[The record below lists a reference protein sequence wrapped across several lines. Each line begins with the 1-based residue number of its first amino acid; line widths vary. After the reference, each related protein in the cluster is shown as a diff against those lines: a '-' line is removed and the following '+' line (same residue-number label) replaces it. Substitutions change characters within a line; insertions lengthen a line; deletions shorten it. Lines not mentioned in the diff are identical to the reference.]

1 MKKDESKMVRMIKN
15 NFYVMKMVYR
25 IDAEYVFVTFLL
37 RVLSGLRTSFLYV
50 YLLGTVLYFVEN
62 KKEGGYIL
70 CFLAF
75 SALLLA
81 AAFAAEAYYN
91 HLFKPLHGERINCRL
106 QQDFFEKLRGADM
119 ANYDVTDT
127 YTTIALANEEI
138 TLRPLSVVD
147 NLFGGME
154 CLVAAA
160 VIISGTVF
168 TSWFVFGI
176 CALSFLV
183 GILLTNRNAEKV
195 VRYDEAIKRKDKKLS
210 LLYRLLYLPDYAKD
224 TRLSRIHEVFL
235 AEYDGGIKEKQAVAE
250 SDGKEIARLSL
261 FQKMFCNA
269 FCIDFLI
276 PLCLCIAVLVFEN
289 LSVSA
294 FVIAI
299 NASAQIQLKLDGLTE
314 AISEFLK
321 NGRLAERIRNID
333 KIKCDIEKSAGSELN
348 GEMQDISF
356 RKVSFCYPDGTSGLW
371 EVDLRIRKGDKIAVV
386 GRNGSGKSTLIK
398 LLLRFYDPTSGVI
411 VQNDRNIKDFDISAY
426 RGQFSTVFQDF
437 NVYATT
443 IRNNICAGN
452 EANEELIREALNKAG
467 LSDKITDLDVQLT
480 REFHEDG
487 VLFSGGLLQ
496 RMALARV
503 FCENNDIII
512 MDEPTAALDV
522 FFERKFYDTIF
533 HHLKEKT
540 IVFVSHRLSSITS
553 CDKILYMEQ
562 GRILEEGTHEELMK
576 LNGGYCR
583 LFHAQF
589 D

>member
-1 MKKDESKMVRMIKN
+1 MAI
-15 NFYVMKMVYR
+15 
-25 IDAEYVFVTFLL
+25 
-37 RVLSGLRTSFLYV
+37 
-50 YLLGTVLYFVEN
+50 
-62 KKEGGYIL
+62 
-70 CFLAF
+70 

-183 GILLTNRNAEKV
+183 GILL
-195 VRYDEAIKRKDKKLS
+195 
-210 LLYRLLYLPDYAKD
+210 KD

-235 AEYDGGIKEKQAVAE
+235 AEYDGVIKEKQAVAE

-276 PLCLCIAVLVFEN
+276 PLCLCVAVLVFEN

-299 NASAQIQLKLDGLTE
+299 NARAQIQLKMDGLTE

-452 EANEELIREALNKAG
+452 EANEERIREALNKAG

-503 FCENNDIII
+503 FYENNDIII
-512 MDEPTAALDV
+512 MDV
-522 FFERKFYDTIF
+522 IYS
-533 HHLKEKT
+533 
-540 IVFVSHRLSSITS
+540 IVLN
-553 CDKILYMEQ
+553 LYCVY
-562 GRILEEGTHEELMK
+562 
-576 LNGGYCR
+576 NV
-583 LFHAQF
+583 
-589 D
+589 